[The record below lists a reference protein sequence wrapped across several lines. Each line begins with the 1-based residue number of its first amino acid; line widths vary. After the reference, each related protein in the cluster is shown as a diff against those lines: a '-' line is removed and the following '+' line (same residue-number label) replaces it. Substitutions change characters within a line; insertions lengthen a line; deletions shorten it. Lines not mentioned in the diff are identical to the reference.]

1 MQGEGFA
8 REWGE
13 PRVAQAKDPRKG
25 KLSGMGTLKVQD
37 VWVADRVR
45 GPPVHAE
52 NYATSLP
59 TYGLYGSIPYGVIFL
74 K

>member
-1 MQGEGFA
+1 
-8 REWGE
+8 
-13 PRVAQAKDPRKG
+13 
-25 KLSGMGTLKVQD
+25 MGTLKVQD